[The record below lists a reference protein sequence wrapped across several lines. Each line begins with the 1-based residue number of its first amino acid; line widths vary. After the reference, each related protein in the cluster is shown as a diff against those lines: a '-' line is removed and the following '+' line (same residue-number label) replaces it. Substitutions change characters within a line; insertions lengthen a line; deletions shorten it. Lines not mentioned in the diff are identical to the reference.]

1 MFSQTTCLVN
11 DYETTGTDA
20 HRHIPLL
27 GAWTVYDYTYII
39 DHTTVPIG
47 EVVTNEIIKDKLII
61 AHNADFEA
69 RVNLKHGLTNGR
81 YACTMVR
88 DQVILSGVPDAGFDI
103 ISCLRRANI
112 PIPIEM
118 NKDIRKQFINRQLP
132 TLFTEEEIRYNA
144 SDNLRLR
151 QLYDHQEAIGF
162 KKNMIFLMNQL
173 RGPLVKILAK
183 GELRGFRHD
192 SETWIKIAEEETQ
205 QANAICREM
214 EMMLKDRGI
223 DILQFNKPLLK
234 QIDSKKNKLQKL
246 KDRCIKLEEQ
256 ITRMKPGTKSL
267 EKTIQVLDRA
277 KDEIYAI
284 EHTDYQ
290 IVLNWASPQQ
300 VMNVLRFLLKS
311 NVPKAMDQKTRKI
324 KEGTSKAAR
333 TNWFAE
339 NDGHPEVP
347 FMKLFDNYKNLE
359 HKAKSFG
366 KQWVE
371 NYLNPVTGKVHTTFR
386 QAGTRTLRFA
396 SGDKDEGFFNL
407 QQIPGRS
414 EADKLRRA
422 CFKPDPGRSMGTLD
436 YTGCE
441 IVCMI
446 SLSRD
451 LDLKRISE
459 LPDQHSYMG
468 TKCWRNVYAYRYQ
481 QTKDPKWKILAETY
495 ELKNEG
501 EGKKVRTKFK
511 ESGVFPVIYGV
522 GPPKVASIQGFSK
535 EEGRIFIQTIEA
547 EMPTVVSYVKS
558 KAKEAISTGE
568 VIHNTRTNSR
578 RIFPKVHDQQYGY
591 VLSDQERTSIENA
604 ARNAPVQ
611 GTNVDI
617 ICEAMV
623 MIDRWTSLYKVDAC
637 FLGQVHDELIYD
649 YPEGEHWIVGKLKDL
664 MRRAAQKYLIPEISM
679 DVDARYGD
687 CWLKEQPK
695 K

>member
-1 MFSQTTCLVN
+1 MFSQTTRLVN

-27 GAWTVYDYTYII
+27 GAWTVHDYTFVI

-47 EVVTNEIIKDKLII
+47 EVVTNEILKNKLII

-69 RVNLKHGLTNGR
+69 RINLKHGLTNGD

-88 DQVILSGVPDAGFDI
+88 DQVLLSGVPDAGFDI

-112 PIPIEM
+112 PIPVEM
-118 NKDIRKQFINRQLP
+118 NKDIRRQFINRAP
-132 TLFTEEEIRYNA
+132 GVLFTEEEIRYNA
-144 SDNLRLR
+144 ADNVKLF
-151 QLYDHQEAIGF
+151 QLYNHQEGIGF
-162 KKNMIFLMNQL
+162 KKNMTFLMNQL
-173 RGPLVKILAK
+173 RGPIVKILAG
-183 GELRGFRHD
+183 GELRGFVHD
-192 SETWIKIAEEETQ
+192 SETWIKIAEEETI
-205 QANAICREM
+205 QANSICRQM
-214 EMMLKDRGI
+214 EKDLLDRGVNL
-223 DILQFNKPLLK
+223 LQFNKPLIK
-234 QIDSKKNKLQKL
+234 KIESGKNKLQKL
-246 KDRCIKLEEQ
+246 KDRCVKLEES
-256 ITRMKPGTKSL
+256 IIRMKPGTKAL
-267 EKTIQVLDRA
+267 EKTIGVLERA

-284 EHTDYQ
+284 ENTTQ
-290 IVLNWASPQQ
+290 VIEIKWTSPQQ
-300 VMNVLRFLLKS
+300 VMNVLRYLLKD

-339 NDGHPEVP
+339 NEGHPETA
-347 FMKLFDNYKNLE
+347 FMKLFDNFKNLE

-366 KQWVE
+366 VKWVA
-371 NYLNPVTGKVHTTFR
+371 NYLNPITGKVHTTFR

-396 SGDKDEGFFNL
+396 SGDRDEGFFNL
-407 QQIPGRS
+407 QQIPGRTES
-414 EADKLRRA
+414 DKKRRE
-422 CFKPDPGRSMGTLD
+422 CFKPDKGRSMATLD

-446 SLSRD
+446 ALSRD

-459 LPDQHSYMG
+459 LPDQHSYIG

-481 QTKDPKWKILAETY
+481 QTKDPKWKVLAETY

-535 EEGRIFIQTIEA
+535 EEGRIFINTIEA
-547 EMPTVVSYVKS
+547 EMPTVVAYVKS
-558 KAKEAISTGE
+558 KAKEAITTGE

-578 RIFPKVHDQQYGY
+578 RLFPKVHDQQYGY

-623 MIDRWTSLYKVDAC
+623 MIDRWSRLYKVDVC

-649 YPEGEHWIVGKLKDL
+649 YPEGEDWIVDKLKAL
-664 MRRAAQKYLIPEISM
+664 MRRAAQKYLIPEIHM

-687 CWLKEQPK
+687 SWLKDQPK